1 LVWFYEGGESMT
13 KKARKDIYQ
22 DVKLAVMQ
30 ILDVS
35 EDKVSIETSFSADL
49 NADSLDI
56 VEVLM
61 KLEDKYGIEIPE
73 EMARNLCTVKE
84 MVDYIEQRL
93 QEK

>member
-1 LVWFYEGGESMT
+1 MT
-13 KKARKDIYQ
+13 KMARKAIYQ

-30 ILDVS
+30 ILNVA
-35 EDKVSIETSFSADL
+35 EDKVLLETSFNADL

-56 VEVLM
+56 VEILM
-61 KLEDKYGIEIPE
+61 NLEDKYGIEIPE
-73 EMARNLCTVKE
+73 EMARSLRTVKE